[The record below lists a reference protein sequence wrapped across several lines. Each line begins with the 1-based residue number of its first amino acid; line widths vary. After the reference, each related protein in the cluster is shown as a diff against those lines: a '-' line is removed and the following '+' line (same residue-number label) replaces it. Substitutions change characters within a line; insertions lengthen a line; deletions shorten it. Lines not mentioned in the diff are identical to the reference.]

1 MYDINYSYIVLI
13 IKRGIMMKKL
23 LKMAVLTSCICVT
36 VAFAGQSSQFLDV
49 KAVGPSGKLLDVKG
63 FYSANPNKL
72 YSIKA
77 LETKSKKG
85 KRYIDV
91 KVISNGAVFANVN
104 VLNNQSPVFND
115 VKGITQ
121 GGNLEIKAV
130 MANGTLLD
138 IKSFKKNH
146 QILIEAVDGN
156 KKFPVVAIS
165 GNKERYLL
173 VGLKEKSS
181 DKNAN
186 KLVAVKADTRPKL
199 GF

>member
-1 MYDINYSYIVLI
+1 M
-13 IKRGIMMKKL
+13 MMKKL
-23 LKMAVLTSCICVT
+23 IKIAVLTSCICVT
-36 VAFAGQSSQFLDV
+36 AAFAGQSSQFLDV

-63 FYSANPNKL
+63 FYLANPNKL

-91 KVISNGAVFANVN
+91 KVISNGAVFAKVN
-104 VLNNQSPVFND
+104 VLSNNSPVFND

-121 GGNLEIKAV
+121 NGNLEIKAV

-146 QILIEAVDGN
+146 QMLIEAVDGN

-173 VGLKEKSS
+173 VAMKEKSS
-181 DKNAN
+181 DKKAN
-186 KLVAVKADTRPKL
+186 KIVEVKADTRPKL